1 MNLARVACV
10 VLLSSVVVSAQAKDP
25 VAGAWERISQKNL
38 TTGEVQAAPNPQL
51 RVIYANGHYIQ
62 FTAEAGRN
70 KTDKPIAELTKDEM
84 VDRLRMQG
92 NSGTYRVEGTRLT
105 RKIITAAAP
114 VNEGRETTTDFRIEG
129 DVLITTSTNAQGQK
143 SESRFRKLK

>member
-1 MNLARVACV
+1 
-10 VLLSSVVVSAQAKDP
+10 
-25 VAGAWERISQKNL
+25 
-38 TTGEVQAAPNPQL
+38 
-51 RVIYANGHYIQ
+51 
-62 FTAEAGRN
+62 
-70 KTDKPIAELTKDEM
+70 
-84 VDRLRMQG
+84 MQG